1 MTDTN
6 NAKNDD
12 VDDDAV
18 IRRTRSQ
25 AAPDWTVTES
35 LILVNEI
42 AAVEADCS
50 TALSSYQ
57 QWNIIAGNCAALDV
71 GRNMGQCRRKWDC
84 LLSDYQRIR
93 AWEEEESKKKR
104 KKNNAHGACSY
115 WALKG
120 ERVRTLRLPE
130 DFDRELYRAVD
141 EVVRAREERG
151 EVLVESDNEEARNE
165 VLDVTV
171 EIGSKRK
178 RQRSKSERQP
188 EDKHKKCIPVESSG
202 DQSREHDQRGCHVQ
216 MSNENHEEELEKHDS
231 DDEYLKDFL
240 EDKSKSKSKAERT
253 PKDKL
258 EISVKTLAEVELQE
272 NDDTETPK
280 PTCLEKVASSSR
292 EENEETMALKLVTSS
307 SREENE
313 ETAALQLQELAVK
326 IQAICNESADC
337 QAAGS
342 QNVEDYLTEFTRC
355 QGDKLIEN
363 LATFADILKK
373 LCGLLQECK

>member
-1 MTDTN
+1 MNDNN

-12 VDDDAV
+12 VDDDAA

-25 AAPDWTVTES
+25 AAPDWTVAES

-71 GRNMGQCRRKWDC
+71 GRNMGQCRRKWHS
-84 LLSDYQRIR
+84 LLSDYQKIR
-93 AWEEEESKKKR
+93 AWEEEEESKTKK
-104 KKNNAHGACSY
+104 KKNNNNARGSCSY

-120 ERVRTLRLPE
+120 DRVRKLKLPE
-130 DFDRELYRAVD
+130 NFDQDLYRAID
-141 EVVRAREERG
+141 GVVRAREERG
-151 EVLVESDNEEARNE
+151 EVQVESDNEESRNE

-178 RQRSKSERQP
+178 RRRSKCERHP
-188 EDKHKKCIPVESSG
+188 DDKHMKCILVESSG
-202 DQSREHDQRGCHVQ
+202 TLSREHDQRGCDVQ
-216 MSNENHEEELEKHDS
+216 MSNESLEEELEKHDS

-240 EDKSKSKSKAERT
+240 EDKSKSKFKPERS

-258 EISVKTLAEVELQE
+258 EISVKNPAEVEPHE
-272 NDDTETPK
+272 NDDRETPK
-280 PTCLEKVASSSR
+280 PICLEMVTSGSR
-292 EENEETMALKLVTSS
+292 EENEETMALKL
-307 SREENE
+307 
-313 ETAALQLQELAVK
+313 QELAVN

-342 QNVEDYLTEFTRC
+342 QNVEDYLNEFTRC

-373 LCGLLQECK
+373 LCGLLQESRV

>member
-1 MTDTN
+1 MNDNT

-12 VDDDAV
+12 TDDDAA

-57 QWNIIAGNCAALDV
+57 QWKIIAGNCAALDV
-71 GRNMGQCRRKWDC
+71 GRNMGQCRRKWHS
-84 LLSDYQRIR
+84 LLSDYQKIR
-93 AWEEEESKKKR
+93 AWEEEESKKK
-104 KKNNAHGACSY
+104 KKNNARGSCSY
-115 WALKG
+115 WSLKG
-120 ERVRTLRLPE
+120 DRVRKLRLPE
-130 DFDRELYRAVD
+130 NFDQDLYRAVD
-141 EVVRAREERG
+141 GVVRAREERG
-151 EVLVESDNEEARNE
+151 EVQVESDNEESRNE

-178 RQRSKSERQP
+178 RQRSKCERHP
-188 EDKHKKCIPVESSG
+188 DDKHMKCIPVESSG
-202 DQSREHDQRGCHVQ
+202 TLSIEHDQRGCDVQ
-216 MSNENHEEELEKHDS
+216 MSNKSHEEELEKHNS

-240 EDKSKSKSKAERT
+240 EDKSKSKFKPERS

-258 EISVKTLAEVELQE
+258 EDSVKTPAEVELHE
-272 NDDTETPK
+272 NDDTETLK
-280 PTCLEKVASSSR
+280 PICLEKVTSGSR
-292 EENEETMALKLVTSS
+292 EENEETMALK
-307 SREENE
+307 
-313 ETAALQLQELAVK
+313 LQELAVK

-373 LCGLLQECK
+373 LCSLLQECK